1 MKKWC
6 FITLIISLLII
17 TGCSNDKNGSQ
28 SSKSSDIRTTENLS
42 GNFSAGETE
51 NEMKDAKDEGQK
63 EKTDTVEKAV
73 KSEETRKIIYNAY
86 LHIQVKD
93 YQKSLDRIIENV
105 EKYNGYVVDSMMS
118 QNLDH
123 ANLYGEITVRVPQD
137 KFREFLTLVEKGS
150 SKVIDRSITGL
161 DVTEEYVDLQSR
173 LKSKRVVENRLL
185 AFMEEA
191 TKTEDL
197 LSISK
202 DLATV
207 QEEIETIVGRMNYLQ
222 NQADLATV
230 TISLEEK
237 NVKVGSIGNDQ
248 LNTWEMT
255 KDQFKKSI
263 NFLIVTFSSMIV
275 FLVGNLPVLIL
286 ISLLILA
293 MILIIKRR
301 KGKNNRH

>member
-93 YQKSLDRIIENV
+93 YQKSLDRIIEYV

>member
-51 NEMKDAKDEGQK
+51 NEVKDAKDEGQK

-191 TKTEDL
+191 TKTEGL

>member
-51 NEMKDAKDEGQK
+51 NEVKDAKDEGQK